1 MNDFN
6 GKKRSELP
14 DEVFGIPQERKY
26 PMPDEKH
33 TRSAIKLFNH
43 VEPKYEEQL
52 AKAVIKNMKKYG
64 IDGSVVGPNNRL
76 RKYLPKDMIK
86 EEYISE
92 GLFNKNKERS
102 IVDIR
107 QDAIKKAKVYLKKCF
122 SRYPALRKGYFVLD
136 ELETDLE
143 EWNDINYRKQK
154 MYDFYMGESNS
165 IPIYHNFLTK
175 NYPDAVGTK
184 WVYPNVIEPLV
195 KICDES
201 DDFVPGYKL
210 DCSSNKNMTSALVY
224 IVAKKKY
231 VRESSDY
238 TIDEDDILNE
248 GGHRLTL
255 RIYPILLRGIFS
267 DGSYEYIREKKLPAI
282 INKCKSLED
291 VKYLKQDRT
300 MSINQMKVLR
310 SNAQGVLNKDPK
322 IMNRV
327 SKSFIKK
334 VESGKISIKDIDE
347 HIKWLEI
354 DYMRMLNDK
363 YNEIK
368 KETFKESSNT
378 TINTVVFDIGDVLV
392 SSNFKELLTNDPE
405 IPNDIVDTLL
415 DLWLIDKDD
424 MDETMDLKTYREIVN
439 KRMGTEFSKYIPK
452 LFKYNIEC
460 VNAFDY
466 TIPMIQ
472 DLKSKGYKVYYLS
485 NWSAWTH
492 DLLQEAGKFEFLKY
506 MDGGLFSYDAGC
518 MKPDPEIYKL
528 FIEKYRINPEEAVFF
543 DDKEE
548 NVLAAKKLGFH
559 AIQFVDHNN
568 SIVYDYLKNHG
579 AIYES
584 VVQNLNEVS
593 RNNRSFNYKS
603 IFGESSD
610 ITMEKFIFG
619 SKVKIDMDKT
629 VKEII
634 ETIKPIIYT
643 SKNKQQ
649 ASRIGLT
656 LKCELES
663 VNHNTICILVLD
675 GSQDARDSKEARLL
689 LSNIQNDCKSKLV
702 GYISK
707 VTIGDGDEGC
717 LYFAIN
723 KRYIEKSRK
732 DLLESVM
739 LPNKISETEIE
750 DIRKVISSLNDN
762 NFDDFKFSNIVYHDI
777 KYKSKKPIAFIT
789 IRTKS
794 INNYTIGFASLAVNQ
809 EYQNQGIGKSL
820 TQKAVQWFKRERG
833 IDYLEWHCLPDNAA
847 SRKLAN
853 DAGFKEY
860 IAKSRNDYIH
870 YTMESAVSEYGTTAG
885 TMVGTNQP
893 DSVYIVN
900 YMQNNAFSGY
910 KEPRFGI
917 CRKGMKDLHVVGG
930 KYNKFHYVYDLDKF
944 KQEVSDIH
952 VYRYKGKPRTEFF
965 DIIKEMGDNDL
976 DLYRFITGKQ
986 IMDRSDIK
994 FDGNFIEEENIIDE
1008 LDAIK
1013 ACTEACISQQVRDL
1027 RSIPILTEYTIGR
1040 AYNYYRDIDGVYIQ
1054 NEITHIRSKSYNSI
1068 EEIPEAESSI
1078 IKRGYII

>member
-1 MNDFN
+1 MSDFN

-184 WVYPNVIEPLV
+184 WVYPNVIEPLI

-224 IVAKKKY
+224 VVAKKKY

-310 SNAQGVLNKDPK
+310 SNVQGVLNKDPK

-439 KRMGTEFSKYIPK
+439 KRMGVEFSKYIPK
-452 LFKYNIEC
+452 MFKYNIEC

-472 DLKSKGYKVYYLS
+472 DLKDKGYKVYYLS

-506 MDGGLFSYDAGC
+506 MDGGIFSYDVGY
-518 MKPDPEIYKL
+518 MKPDLEIYKL
-528 FIEKYRINPEEAVFF
+528 FIEKYKINPEETVFF

-548 NVLAAKKLGFH
+548 NVLAARTLGFQ
-559 AIQFVDHNN
+559 AIQFVDHDS

-584 VVQNLNEVS
+584 TVQNLNKVS
-593 RNNRSFNYKS
+593 HNNRSFNYKS
-603 IFGESSD
+603 IFGESGD

-629 VKEII
+629 TKEII
-634 ETIKPIIYT
+634 KAIKPIIFT

-649 ASRIGLT
+649 ASRLGLT

-663 VNHNTICILVLD
+663 VNHNTICVLVLD

-707 VTIGDGDEGC
+707 VTTGDGDEGC
-717 LYFAIN
+717 LYFTIN

-732 DLLESVM
+732 DLL
-739 LPNKISETEIE
+739 
-750 DIRKVISSLNDN
+750 
-762 NFDDFKFSNIVYHDI
+762 
-777 KYKSKKPIAFIT
+777 
-789 IRTKS
+789 
-794 INNYTIGFASLAVNQ
+794 
-809 EYQNQGIGKSL
+809 
-820 TQKAVQWFKRERG
+820 
-833 IDYLEWHCLPDNAA
+833 
-847 SRKLAN
+847 
-853 DAGFKEY
+853 
-860 IAKSRNDYIH
+860 
-870 YTMESAVSEYGTTAG
+870 ESAVSEYGTTAG

-965 DIIKEMGDNDL
+965 DIIEEMGDNDL

-1068 EEIPEAESSI
+1068 EEIPEAESNI

>member
-184 WVYPNVIEPLV
+184 WVYPNVIEPLI

-224 IVAKKKY
+224 VVAKKKY

-310 SNAQGVLNKDPK
+310 SNVQGVLNKDPK

-334 VESGKISIKDIDE
+334 VESDKISIKDIDE

-405 IPNDIVDTLL
+405 IPNEIVDTLL
-415 DLWLIDKDD
+415 NLWLIDKDD

-439 KRMGTEFSKYIPK
+439 KRMGTELSKYIPK

-472 DLKSKGYKVYYLS
+472 DLKDKGYKVYYLS
-485 NWSAWTH
+485 NWSAWAH

-506 MDGGLFSYDAGC
+506 MDGGIFSYDVGY
-518 MKPDPEIYKL
+518 MKPSLEIYKL
-528 FIEKYRINPEEAVFF
+528 FIEKYKIDPEETVFF

-568 SIVYDYLKNHG
+568 SIVYDYLKDHS

-629 VKEII
+629 TKEII
-634 ETIKPIIYT
+634 KAIKPLIFT
-643 SKNKQQ
+643 TKNKQQ
-649 ASRIGLT
+649 ASRLGLT
-656 LKCELES
+656 LKCELDS
-663 VNHNTICILVLD
+663 VNHNTICVLVLD

-707 VTIGDGDEGC
+707 VTTGDGDEGC
-717 LYFAIN
+717 LYFTIN

-732 DLLESVM
+732 DLL
-739 LPNKISETEIE
+739 
-750 DIRKVISSLNDN
+750 
-762 NFDDFKFSNIVYHDI
+762 
-777 KYKSKKPIAFIT
+777 
-789 IRTKS
+789 
-794 INNYTIGFASLAVNQ
+794 
-809 EYQNQGIGKSL
+809 
-820 TQKAVQWFKRERG
+820 
-833 IDYLEWHCLPDNAA
+833 
-847 SRKLAN
+847 
-853 DAGFKEY
+853 
-860 IAKSRNDYIH
+860 
-870 YTMESAVSEYGTTAG
+870 ESAVSEYGTTAG

-965 DIIKEMGDNDL
+965 DIIEEMGDNDL

-1040 AYNYYRDIDGVYIQ
+1040 AYNYYRDINGVYIQ

-1068 EEIPEAESSI
+1068 EEIPEAESNI

>member
-1 MNDFN
+1 MSDFN

-107 QDAIKKAKVYLKKCF
+107 QDANIYKNIVKKYKGQWIDDKQKIEASLKYIANTVPKIILSFCKQLNGFEIISTNIKPNSREVEISWNFQYTENTIGGRVIDNIKIGQIIGDKFKGFNKEYFSLYGGNIIRVDNGSNNIDDYSGKFLGGTTTISIEYLREYERITGIKCSDVERVIKSSMISHPSYVSIEVTTGYICIYSDKKSQEIKPNSSIDIYYKHNNSYMGSKVYIISKK
-122 SRYPALRKGYFVLD
+122 
-136 ELETDLE
+136 
-143 EWNDINYRKQK
+143 
-154 MYDFYMGESNS
+154 
-165 IPIYHNFLTK
+165 FLTK
-175 NYPDAVGTK
+175 NT
-184 WVYPNVIEPLV
+184 N
-195 KICDES
+195 ES
-201 DDFVPGYKL
+201 
-210 DCSSNKNMTSALVY
+210 
-224 IVAKKKY
+224 
-231 VRESSDY
+231 
-238 TIDEDDILNE
+238 TIGN
-248 GGHRLTL
+248 
-255 RIYPILLRGIFS
+255 
-267 DGSYEYIREKKLPAI
+267 
-282 INKCKSLED
+282 
-291 VKYLKQDRT
+291 
-300 MSINQMKVLR
+300 
-310 SNAQGVLNKDPK
+310 
-322 IMNRV
+322 
-327 SKSFIKK
+327 
-334 VESGKISIKDIDE
+334 
-347 HIKWLEI
+347 
-354 DYMRMLNDK
+354 
-363 YNEIK
+363 
-368 KETFKESSNT
+368 
-378 TINTVVFDIGDVLV
+378 INTVVFDIGDVLV

-405 IPNDIVDTLL
+405 IPNEIVDTLL

-439 KRMGTEFSKYIPK
+439 KRMGVEFSKYIPK
-452 LFKYNIEC
+452 MFKYNIEC

-472 DLKSKGYKVYYLS
+472 DLKDKGYKVYYLS

-930 KYNKFHYVYDLDKF
+930 KYNKFHYVHDLDKF

-952 VYRYKGKPRTEFF
+952 VYRYKGKPRTKFF
-965 DIIKEMGDNDL
+965 DIIEEMGDNDL

-1068 EEIPEAESSI
+1068 EEIPEAESNI